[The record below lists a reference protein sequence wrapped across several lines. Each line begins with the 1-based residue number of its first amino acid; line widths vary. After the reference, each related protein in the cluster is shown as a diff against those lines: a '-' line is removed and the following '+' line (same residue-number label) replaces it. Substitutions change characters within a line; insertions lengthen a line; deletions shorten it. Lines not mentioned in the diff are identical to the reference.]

1 VSACTPVWS
10 TPKGSRDSLNDSQ
23 QQQQQ
28 LVVTAFPSSSG
39 GSSSNSDSGC
49 QTAAAGTPAWQPDIC
64 PSPQQ
69 QQQQQQQ
76 QQADE
81 GDLAAELAAL
91 LQSAGSMSPEEK
103 AGAVARTFAKTI
115 SRLNM

>member
-1 VSACTPVWS
+1 
-10 TPKGSRDSLNDSQ
+10 
-23 QQQQQ
+23 
-28 LVVTAFPSSSG
+28 VVTAFSRSSG
-39 GSSSNSDSGC
+39 GSSSSSSDSGC
-49 QTAAAGTPAWQPDIC
+49 QGAAAGTPSWQPEAG
-64 PSPQQ
+64 SVSQ